1 MRDAVQRLN
10 LEYSLNLSDEEIE
23 QIAKQV
29 EAGEKLFQKLFEVD
43 VKGVVPTLKIDLTEK
58 R

>member
-29 EAGEKLFQKLFEVD
+29 EAGEKLFQKL
-43 VKGVVPTLKIDLTEK
+43 LKSMLKALSQRLRST
-58 R
+58 

>member
-1 MRDAVQRLN
+1 MKDAVQRLN
-10 LEYSLNLSDEEIE
+10 LEYGLNLSDEEIE

-29 EAGEKLFQKLFEVD
+29 EAGEKLFQTLFEVD
-43 VKGVVPTLKIDLTEK
+43 VKGIVPTLKIDLTEK